1 MLSSSARRLPSIA
14 HSSARRT
21 PYIARSLTTDSTTA
35 QQTIPPPLPLSK
47 QETSKPRQ
55 SRLHP
60 RPRAATP
67 NHHQA
72 LPTLPPTFGRN
83 QVLTVPDSTRA
94 LLEDIVRSFEAP
106 IRYAFAYGSGVFE
119 QAGYE
124 KQKGKDDERPMLDFI
139 FAVTHSDHWHSINM
153 QQHPGHYPLH
163 ARVLGS
169 SFVSKMQELGPGLW
183 FNTFVPMK
191 GVVRRH
197 SPFRLFAYLFA
208 IYRLSNME

>member
-1 MLSSSARRLPSIA
+1 MLSSTRSSARRLPSL
-14 HSSARRT
+14 S
-21 PYIARSLTTDSTTA
+21 RSLTTDTTTA
-35 QQTIPPPLPLSK
+35 THQTLPPPPLSK
-47 QETSKPRQ
+47 QETAKPRQ
-55 SRLHP
+55 SRLYP
-60 RPRAATP
+60 RPRPATP
-67 NHHQA
+67 RYRQA

-94 LLEDIVRSFEAP
+94 LLEDIVGSFDAP

-124 KQKGKDDERPMLDFI
+124 KQKGKDERPMLDFI

-163 ARVLGS
+163 ARALGS
-169 SFVSKMQELGPGLW
+169 SFVSKVQELSPGLW

-191 GVVRRH
+191 GVVCQSYLSPFYYSLTLVTDYQIWCNNRRH
-197 SPFRLFAYLFA
+197 A
-208 IYRLSNME
+208 MC